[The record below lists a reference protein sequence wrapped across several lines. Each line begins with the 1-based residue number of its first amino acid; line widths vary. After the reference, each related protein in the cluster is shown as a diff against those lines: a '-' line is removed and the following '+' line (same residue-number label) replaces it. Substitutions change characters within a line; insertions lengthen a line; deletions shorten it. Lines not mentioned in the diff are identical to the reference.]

1 MITFRHSFNKLM
13 SLSIMLLACMFAGKG
28 YAFAQTDTTMLAAG
42 DSIEIMPLQMF
53 DFGKPNPNADN
64 SKTAQPIDYLKT
76 ASSEEIRRTV
86 MEADLLAGNDGYS
99 AMSVSDDATEY
110 AVGQIPYQEDVTP
123 YGGRVYNVPI
133 MITPLAKFTPQI
145 SLQYNSQAGNG
156 LAGYGW
162 NIGGLSSITITNK
175 NLYYHGNTAP
185 ANINDTDA
193 VYSLDGMPLV
203 KNDDTSLSTEYPLET
218 AKGHVIVKKHMSGNV
233 ISHFTA
239 LYPDGSKATFGLTS
253 NTSAKAV
260 YPITLWEDKQG
271 NQITYNYSSTNSDYR
286 ISSILFKHKNH
297 SVYVGRLIF
306 SYSTRTDYYTQYRAG
321 QSSYQSNILKSI
333 TSISD
338 GYTLC
343 TYQLTHEL
351 KDDVNLLT
359 SIGCTNTSGEQ
370 LRPLTFV
377 YGNTNSYASSNDF
390 GKSDYLFLSTYFS
403 SSSDVEFIY
412 NRGKYMPDS
421 YNDGVMILPSFSNY
435 DVTAIKKTGIWPFRK
450 EHYQY
455 GSKYAAEQV
464 VLVAPRLS
472 YISDV
477 DNSITVESGFQC
489 INAADIDGDGVEEIV
504 KVNFNG
510 TSSSSSTTTLK
521 ITIYGYNASSGVIS
535 SEKIF
540 NVTVNGI
547 VTDDDLVSPMWRCYH
562 FGDFKGDGKTQLLTI
577 SYNKDPLGNSKTS
590 YASLINLASGY
601 ETSETSLL
609 SLGLDDHLFC
619 IDLDGDGRTEV
630 CHMTTSGMNVYN
642 LNGSTFSLTK
652 TITGVT
658 STALSS
664 TDYYFTDINGDG
676 YVDIAREP
684 VGTSLYWYVYQYTG
698 ETFVTKS
705 INLQGTTED
714 DSYMFFDVNNDGL
727 ADLVKRN
734 GTSVNIYL
742 NEKGTFVYANRIT
755 SKLSFA
761 ENTRFVPCNMM
772 GYNAMSDFIT
782 IEDSYVNLYK
792 FSQDLSSERLLTK
805 FTNSLGA
812 STVNNYA
819 NMASSNYVYGIDAAR
834 AYNSSNS
841 YAKCRF
847 PLQLLY
853 NTQSYLTSSLNAA
866 DEVSDLWYT
875 YFDACIHTKG
885 LGFCGFGKVRTTN
898 FRSVLNKEL
907 VTIETRNPENM
918 GVTTRLVH
926 GHRMTQDNPYNI
938 TDYTYDTHTTT
949 YGKQNPR
956 LTKSV
961 NLDTLTTVT
970 TITSYSYGDFDYPKS
985 VSVTYGVGSSVSAVN
1000 THTYEYEHN
1009 NSADNYVLGIILSD
1023 LRGDLIPSAQKFWYN
1038 KQVYT
1043 YNDSYLPLSR
1053 IDYVGASTSA
1063 MNKKNEI
1070 RWTYDTYGNVLT
1082 EKSAP
1087 YNVTSFIGKTYTYD
1101 SDGIN
1106 LASVTDEFGLGTTFT
1121 DYNKFGKPLY
1131 QGDHNGRVT
1140 SYTYDDW
1147 GKLVSKT
1154 SPDGTVSST
1163 SSAWG
1168 GIGCYTVTNSVTGRP
1183 SEIVH
1188 YDAIG
1193 REIRR
1198 GIIRYNSQWIFTDKV
1213 YGWTGKVHKESLP
1226 FRSTGTAT
1234 LWNTHEYDEYTRP
1247 TSYAEASGKLTTWA
1261 YSGFTTTESRNGI
1274 WSIKT
1279 SNARGEVWKIQ
1290 DAGGTIT
1297 YTFRADGQPSAVSVS
1312 GGQTTTFVYDE
1323 YGRRTQI
1330 TDPSAGT
1337 QMDEVS
1343 YNADGSSVATHTNPN
1358 GSIITYS
1365 DKYGRTTKVER
1376 LGEYTTDY
1384 TYDENNRLTSEISS
1398 NGTSKSYTYDGYD
1411 RVSTITETVPDGKW
1425 LKKTYTYTTGSNVST
1440 IAYESQNGTIAT
1452 ENFAYSNGT
1461 NIRIGLQG
1469 THIRLINGENEFGQP
1484 TSVATGG
1491 ITRTYSYNAYGMPT
1505 RRTMGTVMDYS
1516 YSFDPLKGN
1525 LMSRTD
1531 NLRNQTETFGYD
1543 VLNRLTVIDDREI
1556 TYSDNGNITSIDSVG
1571 DMTYDNSAKPYQVTS
1586 LTLEEDVVPSR
1597 VQNVTYTC
1605 YSRPSIMTEGGR
1617 SAAFTYNGDGARVK
1631 MNVSD
1636 GATSVL
1642 SRYYIGNQYELDVTP
1657 TGITERLYL
1666 GGDAYSAPAVY
1677 VKEGSGAWT
1686 FYNIGRDYLG
1696 NITHIATAD
1705 GTLVE
1710 ENSYD
1715 PWGRLRNPET
1725 KEIYSLGTEPELM
1738 LGRGY
1743 TGHEHITWFGL
1754 INMNARLYDPV
1765 LGRFLSP
1772 DPFVQMPDFTQNFNR
1787 YSYCLNNP
1795 LVYVDENG
1803 EFVFTLST
1811 FAIIAIC
1818 TSAAIGVGLGV
1829 YEGYKIAERKGLEG
1843 SARVWTMIGGG
1854 LIGGVAGGASAFVG
1868 AYVGAGMV
1876 AAGIGGFYAGAITGG
1891 AAGATAGFING
1902 FGMGT
1907 LETGNPLYGL
1917 NQGLYQGT
1925 IGGLTGALMGGLI
1938 QGTSS
1943 AIKGNNF
1950 WDGSAPN
1957 TKNYSTNFDSHTE
1970 LSNGNDGYSVYEGSD
1985 PSTLETK
1992 YVGIT
1997 KRDPKIRIGEHLNSK
2012 TPRAALQY
2020 NVKAY
2025 GLTKQEARVME
2036 QLLINK
2042 YGLENLY
2049 NKINSIAPKFW
2060 SSYNIY

>member
-1 MITFRHSFNKLM
+1 MIAFRHVFNKMM

-28 YAFAQTDTTMLAAG
+28 YAFAQADTTMLAAG

-64 SKTAQPIDYLKT
+64 SKTVQPIDYLKT

-86 MEADLLAGNDGYS
+86 MEANLLAGNNGYS

-175 NLYYHGNTAP
+175 KLYYHGNTAP

-218 AKGHVIVKKHMSGNV
+218 AKGHVIVKKHMSGDV

-271 NQITYNYSSTNSDYR
+271 NQIAYNYSSTNSDYR

-333 TSISD
+333 TSVSD

-351 KDDVNLLT
+351 KDNVNLLT

-377 YGNTNSYASSNDF
+377 YGNTNSYASSSSNDF

-510 TSSSSSTTTLK
+510 TSSSYSTTTLK
-521 ITIYGYNASSGVIS
+521 ITIYGYNASSGAIS
-535 SEKIF
+535 SEKTF
-540 NVTVNGI
+540 NVAVNGI

-664 TDYYFTDINGDG
+664 ADYYFTDINGDG

-727 ADLVKRN
+727 ADLVNRN

-805 FTNSLGA
+805 FTSSLGA

-898 FRSVLNKEL
+898 FRSILNKEL

-926 GHRMTQDNPYNI
+926 GHRMAQDNPYNI

-949 YGKQNPR
+949 YGKLNPR

-970 TITSYSYGDFDYPKS
+970 TTTSYSYGDFDYPKS

-1043 YNDSYLPLSR
+1043 YNDSYLPLSC

-1198 GIIRYNSQWIFTDKV
+1198 GTIRYNSQWIFTDQV

-1226 FRSTGTAT
+1226 FKSTGTAT
-1234 LWNTHEYDEYTRP
+1234 LWNTYEYDEYTRP
-1247 TSYAEASGKLTTWA
+1247 TSYAEASGKLTSWA

-1312 GGQTTTFVYDE
+1312 GGQTTTFVYDA
-1323 YGRRTQI
+1323 YRRRTQI
-1330 TDPSAGT
+1330 TDPSAGI

-1384 TYDENNRLTSEISS
+1384 TYDESNRLTSEISS

-1411 RVSTITETVPDGKW
+1411 RVSTMTETVPDGKW
-1425 LKKTYTYTTGSNVST
+1425 LKKTYTYTSGSNVNS
-1440 IAYESQNGTIAT
+1440 IAYESQGGAIAT

-1461 NIRIGLQG
+1461 NIRIGLQA
-1469 THIRLINGENEFGQP
+1469 THVRLITGENEFGQP
-1484 TSVATGG
+1484 TSVSTGS
-1491 ITRTYSYNAYGMPT
+1491 ISRTYAFDAYGMPV

-1516 YSFDPLKGN
+1516 YSIDPLKGN
-1525 LMSRTD
+1525 LMSSTD

-1543 VLNRLTVIDDREI
+1543 ALNRLTAIDDRSI
-1556 TYSDNGNITSIDSVG
+1556 AYSDNGNITSIDSVG
-1571 DMTYDNSAKPYQVTS
+1571 DMTYDNSTKPYQVTS
-1586 LTLEEDVVPSR
+1586 LTLEENVVPSR

-1605 YSRPSIMTEGGR
+1605 YSRPSIMTEGNR
-1617 SAAFTYNGDGARVK
+1617 SAALTYNGDGSRVK

-1657 TGITERLYL
+1657 NETTERLYL

-1677 VKEGSGAWT
+1677 VKEGSGSWT

-1696 NITHIATAD
+1696 NITHIATSD

-1743 TGHEHITWFGL
+1743 TGHEHLTWFGL

-1772 DPFVQMPDFTQNFNR
+1772 DPFVQMPDFTQNYNR
-1787 YSYCLNNP
+1787 
-1795 LVYVDENG
+1795 D
-1803 EFVFTLST
+1803 
-1811 FAIIAIC
+1811 IQ
-1818 TSAAIGVGLGV
+1818 
-1829 YEGYKIAERKGLEG
+1829 
-1843 SARVWTMIGGG
+1843 
-1854 LIGGVAGGASAFVG
+1854 LIH
-1868 AYVGAGMV
+1868 
-1876 AAGIGGFYAGAITGG
+1876 
-1891 AAGATAGFING
+1891 N
-1902 FGMGT
+1902 
-1907 LETGNPLYGL
+1907 
-1917 NQGLYQGT
+1917 
-1925 IGGLTGALMGGLI
+1925 
-1938 QGTSS
+1938 
-1943 AIKGNNF
+1943 
-1950 WDGSAPN
+1950 
-1957 TKNYSTNFDSHTE
+1957 
-1970 LSNGNDGYSVYEGSD
+1970 
-1985 PSTLETK
+1985 
-1992 YVGIT
+1992 
-1997 KRDPKIRIGEHLNSK
+1997 
-2012 TPRAALQY
+2012 
-2020 NVKAY
+2020 
-2025 GLTKQEARVME
+2025 
-2036 QLLINK
+2036 
-2042 YGLENLY
+2042 
-2049 NKINSIAPKFW
+2049 
-2060 SSYNIY
+2060 